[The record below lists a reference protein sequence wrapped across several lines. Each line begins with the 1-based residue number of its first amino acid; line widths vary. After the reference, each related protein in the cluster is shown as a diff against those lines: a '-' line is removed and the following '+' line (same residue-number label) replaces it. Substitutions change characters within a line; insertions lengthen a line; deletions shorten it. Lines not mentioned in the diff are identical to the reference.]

1 MGSRSEFRRAVV
13 SAIVKGRGIRYMFV
27 RMSKFR
33 SWFPIVF
40 AVFFVGCAT
49 TKIDWNSRI
58 GSYTFDEAVSELGV
72 PERQATLSD
81 GSVVAEWLTGRGG
94 AYGHTHYSPG
104 WRFQTYDIYEMPD
117 QYLRLV
123 FGPDKTLARAGNFSR

>member
-1 MGSRSEFRRAVV
+1 MP
-13 SAIVKGRGIRYMFV
+13 AIENGTGIRYMFV

-33 SWFPIVF
+33 SWFAIIF
-40 AVFFVGCAT
+40 AVFFTACAT
-49 TKIDWNSRI
+49 TKIDWNSRL
-58 GSYTFDEAVSELGV
+58 GSYTFDEAVAELGV

-94 AYGHTHYSPG
+94 AWGHGYYHGRYSP
-104 WRFQTYDIYEMPD
+104 FHTYDIYEMPD